1 MVIGP
6 KQDGSPRRCI
16 DYQDSRSKQTHT
28 KADTSHIHTKP
39 PWQIASL
46 VPGNNYK
53 NVLDC
58 WQGYHSIP
66 LHPDDRHVTTFL
78 TEFGRYRYKTSPQ
91 GLKPVG
97 DAYTH
102 RTDLIIG
109 DFPNHA
115 KIVDDSLLW
124 TTDIEKN
131 FFRTCE
137 LLTKCSAQGVIF
149 NPKKIQFSSLEVNFA
164 GFLIT
169 ATGIQ
174 PPPSFLENIR
184 IFPTPKNL
192 RDVRSWFRAVNQ
204 ISYAFA
210 STPAMLPFR

>member
-1 MVIGP
+1 MKI
-6 KQDGSPRRCI
+6 RCQCLYI
-16 DYQDSRSKQTHT
+16 LFILSLFLRYFNNKSTLGGT
-28 KADTSHIHTKP
+28 YP
-39 PWQIASL
+39 PNLKMFIIAFSF
-46 VPGNNYK
+46 
-53 NVLDC
+53 
-58 WQGYHSIP
+58 I
-66 LHPDDRHVTTFL
+66 LHPFL

-91 GLKPVG
+91 GLKLVG

-109 DFPNHA
+109 DFPDHA
-115 KIVDDSLLW
+115 KTVGDSLLW

-149 NPKKIQFSSLEVNFA
+149 NHKKFQFSSLEVNFA

-174 PPPSFLENIR
+174 PPPSFLENIG
-184 IFPTPKNL
+184 IFLTPKT
-192 RDVRSWFRAVNQ
+192 SG
-204 ISYAFA
+204 
-210 STPAMLPFR
+210 M